1 MMPLDQKESPGS
13 MNQQSNPNQAFVDH
27 WRRVG
32 PQLAEIRRRELTAR
46 GDAVDS
52 RELDALFQLAVEHG
66 TPRTT
71 SGLVQLQ
78 RFFMQVYS

>member
-1 MMPLDQKESPGS
+1 MAQKPE
-13 MNQQSNPNQAFVDH
+13 PNQAFVDH

-32 PQLAEIRRRELTAR
+32 PQLEEIRRRELAAR

-52 RELDALFQLAVEHG
+52 KELDSVFQFALQHG

-71 SGLVQLQ
+71 SGLVELQ
-78 RFFMQVYS
+78 RFFVQVYS

>member
-1 MMPLDQKESPGS
+1 

-32 PQLAEIRRRELTAR
+32 PQLEEIRRRELAAH
-46 GDAVDS
+46 GDAVNS
-52 RELDALFQLAVEHG
+52 RELDALFQLAIERG

-71 SGLVQLQ
+71 SGLVELQ
-78 RFFMQVYS
+78 RFFMQAFS